1 MELPVVLVA
10 EDDDE
15 VLAII
20 EDALSDGG
28 FDVATVATAEEGLAL
43 IARRT
48 DQYKALLTDINLQG
62 QMTGWELAKR
72 AREVVPTLPVVYM
85 TGESAH
91 EWPSQGVPESIL
103 LQKPF
108 APAQAVTAIT
118 TLLNRLSLPPADD
131 RPS

>member
-1 MELPVVLVA
+1 MELPAVLVA
-10 EDDDE
+10 EDDDQ
-15 VLAII
+15 VQAII
-20 EDALSDGG
+20 EDALSEGG

-43 IARRT
+43 ITRRA

-62 QMTGWELAKR
+62 QMRGWELAKR

-118 TLLNRLSLPPADD
+118 TLLNRSSLPPPDEQ
-131 RPS
+131 RS

>member
-1 MELPVVLVA
+1 MELPAVLVA
-10 EDDDE
+10 EDDDQ
-15 VLAII
+15 VQAII
-20 EDALSDGG
+20 EDALSEGG

-43 IARRT
+43 ITRRA

-72 AREVVPTLPVVYM
+72 AREIVPTLPVVYM
-85 TGESAH
+85 TGDAAH

-118 TLLNRLSLPPADD
+118 TLLNRSSLPPPDEQ
-131 RPS
+131 RS

>member
-15 VLAII
+15 VVAII

-28 FDVATVATAEEGLAL
+28 FDIATVATAEEGLAL
-43 IARRT
+43 ITRRA

-85 TGESAH
+85 TGNAAH

-118 TLLNRLSLPPADD
+118 TLLNRSSLPPPDEQ
-131 RPS
+131 RS

>member
-15 VLAII
+15 VVAII
-20 EDALSDGG
+20 EDALSDAG
-28 FDVATVATAEEGLAL
+28 FDVATVAAAGLAL
-43 IARRT
+43 ITRRV
-48 DQYKALLTDINLQG
+48 DQYKALLSDINLQG
-62 QMTGWELAKR
+62 QMTGLELAKR

-85 TGESAH
+85 TGNAAH

-108 APAQAVTAIT
+108 APAQAVTAIA
-118 TLLNRLSLPPADD
+118 TLLNRSSLPPPDEQH
-131 RPS
+131 S

>member
-1 MELPVVLVA
+1 MELPAVLVA

-43 IARRT
+43 ITRRA

-62 QMTGWELAKR
+62 QMRGWELAKR

-118 TLLNRLSLPPADD
+118 TLLNRSSLPPPDEQH
-131 RPS
+131 S